1 MNQSDVVTAEIEKEV
16 QKASGNMM
24 LKAFS
29 SPLRLLVVWMKQT
42 NARLLELENQM
53 QKNEL

>member
-29 SPLRLLVVWMKQT
+29 APLRLLVVWMKQT